1 MKEFILVYLVRKY
14 AIRANILMFSNI
26 SLQEIRN
33 ALKTAKS
40 EYKAGS
46 EKELI
51 QQVIKICII
60 NFFASKAANTKNTN

>member
-1 MKEFILVYLVRKY
+1 MARFMRELILVYLVRKY

-26 SLQEIRN
+26 SSQEIRK

-46 EKELI
+46 
-51 QQVIKICII
+51 
-60 NFFASKAANTKNTN
+60 